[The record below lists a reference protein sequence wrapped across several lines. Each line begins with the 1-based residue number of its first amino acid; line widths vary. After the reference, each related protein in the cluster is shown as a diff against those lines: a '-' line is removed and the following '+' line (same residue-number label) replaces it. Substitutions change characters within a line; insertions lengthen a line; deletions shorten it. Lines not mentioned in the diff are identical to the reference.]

1 MKSARRIAV
10 YRILS
15 AVCAAVLL
23 VSLLS
28 VDALASGGRFQ
39 LHRYHLQPGVGIG
52 IHAQPRRGDHQNDHK
67 NGYIFHRFH
76 SIEDRMLFMR

>member
-1 MKSARRIAV
+1 MPGKGRAV
-10 YRILS
+10 ER
-15 AVCAAVLL
+15 AAVHRRLQGGKLL
-23 VSLLS
+23 
-28 VDALASGGRFQ
+28 DALASGGRFQ

-52 IHAQPRRGDHQNDHK
+52 IRAQPRRGDHQNDHK